1 MQQIASIWASLDMRK
16 RIIVVVS
23 TLAMFAAVIGL
34 SRMATTPSMTLL
46 YAGLDS
52 SAAGDVVKALE
63 AGGVPFE
70 IRGGSIFVDTKQRD
84 SLRMTLASEGLPA
97 NSGKGYELLDGL
109 SGFGTTSQMFD
120 AAYWRAKEGELART
134 IVASPLIQNARV
146 HISITPAQQYRQ
158 KNAPSASVTVTTS
171 SGTLPG
177 TQATALKFLVASAVS
192 GLSPDRVS
200 IIDSRGGLI
209 AGGDEQSDL
218 SGQTSDRAQALKQN
232 IERLLEA
239 RVGFGN
245 AVVELNL
252 ETATEQES
260 ILERRFDPESRVAVS
275 TDTQESSNTAKDG
288 DSEGVTVASNLPDGD
303 AAAGGSSSSNNSE
316 TRERVNYE
324 VSETTREVVRGPGA
338 VKRLTVAV
346 LIDGIRSTDSNG
358 DILWTARSEEELI
371 SLRELVEGAVGFDEA
386 RGDLITIKSLEFEPI
401 AVDGT
406 GPAAGFLDATNV
418 DVMLLAQMTILA
430 VIALLLGLFVLRPIF
445 TAQPATNGSE
455 NSNALALPNGGETAT
470 AANLGSPITE
480 ASGLPAVVS
489 EAGAA
494 DATLPV
500 VTNYSG
506 TELLDA
512 SLEQQPDPVERLRNL
527 IAERQSD
534 TVEILRGWMEDDEE
548 TAR

>member
-1 MQQIASIWASLDMRK
+1 MQQITSIWAKLDMRK
-16 RIIVVVS
+16 RLIVVVS

-34 SRMATTPSMTLL
+34 SRMAATTPMTLL

-63 AGGVPFE
+63 ARGVPFE
-70 IRGGSIFVDTKQRD
+70 IKGGSIFVDTSQRD
-84 SLRMTLASEGLPA
+84 GLRMTLASEGLPA

-146 HISITPAQQYRQ
+146 HISVSPAQQYRQ
-158 KNAPSASVTVTTS
+158 RNAPTASVTVTTT

-177 TQATALKFLVASAVS
+177 VQAKALKFLVASAVP

-200 IIDSRGGLI
+200 IIDSRGGLV
-209 AGGDEQSDL
+209 AGGDEQIDL
-218 SGQTSDRAQALKQN
+218 SGQASDRALALKQN
-232 IERLLEA
+232 VERLLEA

-275 TDTQESSNTAKDG
+275 TDTQETTNTAKDSN
-288 DSEGVTVASNLPDGD
+288 SEGVTVASNLPDGD

-324 VSETTREVVRGPGA
+324 VSETTREVVRSPGA

-346 LIDGIRSTDSNG
+346 LVDGIRSKG
-358 DILWTARSEEELI
+358 DDNTMVWTPRGEEELL
-371 SLRELVEGAVGFDEA
+371 SLRELVAGAVGFNED
-386 RGDLITIKSLEFEPI
+386 RGDSITIKQLEFEPI
-401 AVDGT
+401 AIDGT
-406 GPAAGFLDATNV
+406 GPAAGLFDGANIN
-418 DVMLLAQMTILA
+418 VMLLAQMGILA
-430 VIALLLGLFVLRPIF
+430 LVALLLGLFVVRPIL
-445 TAQPATNGSE
+445 ASQPATSVTSTAG
-455 NSNALALPNGGETAT
+455 ALALPAGEERQVAPEAAAQDRGSTVLPAI
-470 AANLGSPITE
+470 AANAMNSSGALTNTPGSNLIE
-480 ASGLPAVVS
+480 A
-489 EAGAA
+489 
-494 DATLPV
+494 DQ
-500 VTNYSG
+500 
-506 TELLDA
+506 DMR
-512 SLEQQPDPVERLRNL
+512 PDPVERLRNL

>member
-1 MQQIASIWASLDMRK
+1 M
-16 RIIVVVS
+16 
-23 TLAMFAAVIGL
+23 
-34 SRMATTPSMTLL
+34 
-46 YAGLDS
+46 
-52 SAAGDVVKALE
+52 
-63 AGGVPFE
+63 
-70 IRGGSIFVDTKQRD
+70 
-84 SLRMTLASEGLPA
+84 
-97 NSGKGYELLDGL
+97 
-109 SGFGTTSQMFD
+109 
-120 AAYWRAKEGELART
+120 
-134 IVASPLIQNARV
+134 
-146 HISITPAQQYRQ
+146 
-158 KNAPSASVTVTTS
+158 
-171 SGTLPG
+171 
-177 TQATALKFLVASAVS
+177 S

-209 AGGDEQSDL
+209 AGGDERSDL